1 VAEFLQ
7 PNTNTFSWNP
17 HGELR
22 CDSFGDGAVQTPA
35 LGLGHQLAH
44 LIIHVRVPF
53 VEWLLHSERN
63 QQSDNELDRVTIQ
76 DPEAVAAVVLGEEMG
91 ISKDRSRTLDV
102 RLLFV

>member
-1 VAEFLQ
+1 
-7 PNTNTFSWNP
+7 
-17 HGELR
+17 
-22 CDSFGDGAVQTPA
+22 
-35 LGLGHQLAH
+35 
-44 LIIHVRVPF
+44 